1 MSSYITE
8 LESRVQYLES
18 IVKHERPDLSL
29 DTEALRQY
37 YYANL
42 ADSPGSTN
50 EAKFQAV
57 SNVCSED
64 CELEPRDH
72 HTAHYSG
79 EFSYWAFSMK
89 VKRHAQ
95 ARGFANKSPR
105 SDMVPSRWRPLRQQ
119 QSAQVIRTAIA
130 KLPPRF
136 VASYLS
142 RVFFAYAQKN
152 FFFVEKEW
160 FDITYQDPGDP
171 RVLDA
176 SKMCIIFAVLATAT
190 QYAHMDSPSSSSKRP
205 SGEGDVGNSFYERAL
220 RLLPEVIQSAS
231 LESVQAVA
239 ILGFYAQPLDGPGLS
254 YVYFSLATRLAIQ
267 NGVHRRYSG
276 RKMPPVTIETRNR
289 VWWTVYSIE
298 KSIAIFHGRPPSILR
313 SDVDADLPRIAPDVI
328 PDDGPLHIG
337 RMVIW
342 IKLIEYLGI
351 FLEQILAL
359 RKKSPTADAGL
370 AVFQLAAMK
379 AEMKAY
385 WDTIPCE
392 TFDEDSIN
400 NRQAARSSVHLRLLY
415 CLIRMSGNTAII
427 QPSGSGVSPAQ
438 AEPYEMTDD
447 GSGIMS
453 ASEHSLVEDSID
465 AAREAVALCWGL
477 YKGEDGL
484 SKGSFIEHNSCRASL
499 LVLIAYSIQ
508 NRDATFRSLVQQG
521 LQMVRHLSDMC
532 DLAREET
539 SLLEDLN
546 EALTYLV
553 PFEATNGEPDH
564 ELSRHISGG
573 KLCRNG

>member
-1 MSSYITE
+1 MPE
-8 LESRVQYLES
+8 DEHLERKRPYTQTHKQRR
-18 IVKHERPDLSL
+18 IPVKHERPDLSL

-254 YVYFSLATRLAIQ
+254 
-267 NGVHRRYSG
+267 
-276 RKMPPVTIETRNR
+276 
-289 VWWTVYSIE
+289 
-298 KSIAIFHGRPPSILR
+298 